1 MTLGQRIHHYRTS
14 LGISQETLGAH
25 LGVSR
30 QAVSKWET
38 DAATPDMKNLLALAG
53 VFGISVAELTE
64 TPELSQIADAAPQPN
79 STQAQSFLYKK
90 HRRRLAIIAVLA
102 VILGTLLRIGIWKHD
117 ASKVPDKD
125 LVTPDV
131 ECEDILPSPA
141 PETDFALLWYGSS
154 GDEEFLELGEQK
166 IFFPFG
172 TTLKLT
178 EPTES
183 HDTDFGIM
191 TSHQADCGIINIRY
205 FHIEEDTE
213 LDPESPEREFIYSL
227 STIVSDAR
235 TPRGVHPGSTK
246 AQVISAYGD
255 ELVYCMK
262 EEGSYTLV
270 KHDYYYAFQ
279 TAETFGASLQFFM
292 LDGVVAGIRVE
303 HMADEGN
310 LAFAPDNT
318 SRFPLKDGEP
328 DFSQRQDPERETLND
343 ARRVYIAWN
352 QLETNNNLSAEERY
366 TYRRDIFSLLP
377 MMDWQ
382 EFGLCGGY
390 NLEDETRFA
399 LMVWLETQRTYTAS
413 EMQWLQLGASNPGID
428 GIYADRYS
436 AVLFQAFCSDPLTF
450 VKALSS
456 SGSGAEPAM
465 QRAISATAYHADL
478 YPGDTQ
484 QALDVLIAAQQE
496 HLLLEKESLWAEFL
510 NLYLTTP
517 IEKRA
522 TLPQTPQAMQ

>member
-64 TPELSQIADAAPQPN
+64 TPEPSQIADTAPQPK
-79 STQAQSFLYKK
+79 STQAQPFLYKK
-90 HRRRLAIIAVLA
+90 HQRRLAAIAVLA
-102 VILGTLLRIGIWKHD
+102 VILGILLQIGIWKHN
-117 ASKVPDKD
+117 ASKVPDED
-125 LVTPDV
+125 LVTP
-131 ECEDILPSPA
+131 EIEYENRLPSPA
-141 PETDFALLWYGSS
+141 PETDFALLWYGSDGS
-154 GDEEFLELGEQK
+154 EEFLELGEQ
-166 IFFPFG
+166 IAFFPFN

-178 EPTES
+178 EPAES
-183 HDTDFGIM
+183 QDTDFNIM

-205 FHIEEDTE
+205 YHIKGNAEV
-213 LDPESPEREFIYSL
+213 DPKSPKREFIYSL
-227 STIVSDAR
+227 STIVSDVR
-235 TPRGVHPGSTK
+235 TPRGIHPGSTK
-246 AQVISAYGD
+246 AQILAAYGD
-255 ELVYCMK
+255 DLVYCMK
-262 EEGSYTLV
+262 EESGYTLA

-279 TAETFGASLQFFM
+279 TPETFGASLQFFM
-292 LDGVVAGIRVE
+292 LDGVVAGIRAE
-303 HMADEGN
+303 HMGDEGT
-310 LAFAPDNT
+310 LAFVPNYT
-318 SRFPLKDGEP
+318 SRFPLKNGEP
-328 DFSQRQDPERETLND
+328 DFSQRQDPEQETLSD

-377 MMDWQ
+377 TMDWQ

-413 EMQWLQLGASNPGID
+413 EMLWMQLGASNPGID

-436 AVLFQAFCSDPLTF
+436 GILFQAFCFDPLTF

-456 SGSGAEPAM
+456 GGTETEPAM

-484 QALDVLIAAQQE
+484 QALDVLTAAQQE
-496 HLLLEKESLWAEFL
+496 HLLLEKEALWAEFL
-510 NLYLTTP
+510 KLYLSTP

-522 TLPQTPQAMQ
+522 TLPQTPQVLQ